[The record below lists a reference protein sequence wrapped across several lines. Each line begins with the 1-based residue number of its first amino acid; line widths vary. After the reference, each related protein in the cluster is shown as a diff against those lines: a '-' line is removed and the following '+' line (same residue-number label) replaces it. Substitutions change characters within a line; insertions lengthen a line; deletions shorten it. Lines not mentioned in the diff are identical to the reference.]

1 MGHLSLVFKLKIENF
16 EDQIYE
22 DVREI
27 EKYYFDP
34 FTSSDHEI
42 AKVTW
47 SYYIV
52 ESGENIRYGETKAWN
67 NEWKNAVT
75 R

>member
-1 MGHLSLVFKLKIENF
+1 MGHLSLVFKLKIKNF

-42 AKVTW
+42 AKVT
-47 SYYIV
+47 
-52 ESGENIRYGETKAWN
+52 
-67 NEWKNAVT
+67 
-75 R
+75 